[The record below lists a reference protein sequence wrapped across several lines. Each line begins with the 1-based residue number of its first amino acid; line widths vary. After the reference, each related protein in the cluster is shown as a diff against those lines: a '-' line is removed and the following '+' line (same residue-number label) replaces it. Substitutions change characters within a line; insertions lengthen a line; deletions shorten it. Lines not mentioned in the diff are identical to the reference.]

1 MADIVALTTGRL
13 AALAGINIE
22 TVRFYERSGLIAK
35 PKRTA
40 SNYRQYPRSDVA
52 RVRFIRRAQGLGF
65 SLKEIAE
72 LLSLRAAPSRSRAR
86 VKRLTEEKLGVI
98 EGKIA
103 DLQRMRKSLASISAA
118 CDGRGTVA
126 DCPIINALEDGK

>member
-1 MADIVALTTGRL
+1 MANDALTTGSL

-35 PKRTA
+35 PKRTE
-40 SNYRQYPRSDVA
+40 SNYRQYPQSAVA
-52 RVRFIRRAQGLGF
+52 RLRFIKRAKELGF

-72 LLSLRAAPSRSRAR
+72 LLSLRAAPSRSRSR
-86 VKRLTEEKLGVI
+86 VKRLTEEKLRI
-98 EGKIA
+98 IDRKIC

-118 CDGRGTVA
+118 CDGHGSVA
-126 DCPIINALEDGK
+126 NCPIIHALEDGK

>member
-1 MADIVALTTGRL
+1 MANDALTTGRL

-22 TVRFYERSGLIAK
+22 TVRFYERSGLIAE

-40 SNYRQYPRSDVA
+40 SNYRQYPQSDVA
-52 RVRFIRRAQGLGF
+52 RLRFIKRAQELGF

-72 LLSLRAAPSRSRAR
+72 LLSLRATPSRSRSR
-86 VKRLTEEKLGVI
+86 VKRLTEEKLGI
-98 EGKIA
+98 IDCKIR

-118 CDGRGTVA
+118 CDGHGPVA
-126 DCPIINALEDGK
+126 DCPIIHALEDRK